1 MTNPIYLHT
10 LAYCA
15 IFASY
20 LIVSLVGYPR
30 LWLRH
35 YPAAV
40 RSKQAP
46 LSSRER
52 LLVIANALVFVGG
65 IVLGLPVL
73 SVLLAYGSEVDP
85 DTVFRHIATLGI
97 SASAVDWLILDWLLI
112 RTWQPKWIVPADT
125 DPADWRQPADFL
137 RDAVGFLIGSLIAL
151 GWAYLM
157 AGVFG

>member
-10 LAYCA
+10 LAYCV

-20 LIVSLVGYPR
+20 LVASLVGYPR

-40 RSKQAP
+40 RAKQPP

-52 LLVIANALVFVGG
+52 LLTIANAIVFVGG

-73 SVLLAYGSEVDP
+73 SVLLAYGSEADS
-85 DTVFRHIATLGI
+85 DTVFR
-97 SASAVDWLILDWLLI
+97 
-112 RTWQPKWIVPADT
+112 
-125 DPADWRQPADFL
+125 
-137 RDAVGFLIGSLIAL
+137 
-151 GWAYLM
+151 
-157 AGVFG
+157 